1 LAKDEKNKKIKDKKG
16 DSSLKADP
24 QKTNQLDIKDLNQ
37 TIKAKDQKTAVLNQ
51 NDLKSEETVFLDQ
64 DEIHKE
70 DTKLYSKET
79 IEPQVPMDLTGEFM
93 SESKSDLSISM
104 EGITPDFASDD
115 GYRTIDTLDQ
125 SKLLKNLFP
134 EKSKEEQLKI
144 NRNFLSDLEP
154 FRLEKLVEEIRAVPE
169 NLLTTFPSLDEQIV
183 IPQSAITLIAS
194 RSSQNKSLMMLNMLI
209 NMAQIY
215 PDKHFIFYTYEE
227 PKREIEIK
235 CINILGEQ
243 PFKDAGK
250 AQTNLDQW
258 KHELKHTEV
267 KILLKKAEESGEF
280 SGLKKFLEISPR
292 IHIVDSCYTFLDLI
306 NSIQSFDLTFS
317 MGAVFIDYFQ
327 KIRLE
332 KERRALPTH
341 SQLQSISAYLKYT
354 ISQLKSPLITAALY
368 KNSVKNLP
376 EYDQLSLD
384 FMEDLG
390 GIEQEASLIIGL
402 QDYSKSKFIGS
413 DTNDNFFS
421 KLFSQ
426 SLINAEPMPDS
437 FKTNPLYAI
446 ILAKILKNRSE
457 VKSEVELI
465 LDKQLMKVRELTS
478 KDIKLIRD

>member
-169 NLLTTFPSLDEQIV
+169 NLLTTFPSLDEQ
-183 IPQSAITLIAS
+183 T
-194 RSSQNKSLMMLNMLI
+194 
-209 NMAQIY
+209 QIY